1 MRGKFCASAVDKMF
15 VQDSKTHPI
24 FSIEPHKT
32 DYADVAIAS
41 DLFTE
46 RLLKAI
52 NMSAQDSIYLGF
64 VTEENLD
71 ALQTHAHF
79 QWRMKN
85 VLCQDEIVIQDL
97 EILIVLHLISLFFF
111 SSPT

>member
-1 MRGKFCASAVDKMF
+1 MF
-15 VQDSKTHPI
+15 DQDSKTHPL
-24 FSIEPHKT
+24 FTVDPHKT
-32 DYADVAIAS
+32 DYAVVAIAS

-79 QWRMKN
+79 
-85 VLCQDEIVIQDL
+85 E
-97 EILIVLHLISLFFF
+97 
-111 SSPT
+111 